1 MSDIRLNRNTGLD
14 LVRTT
19 EAAALAA
26 ARWMGLGLRQ
36 EADAAASAAMARA
49 LDTLELDGLI
59 VIGEEPRRG
68 QLVALPGGR
77 AVGTGRGTPVDVVV
91 DAIDGRRLLAQGRP
105 GAVAVAAVASRGAMW
120 APATAAYMEKLVVDR
135 HVAPHLVPE
144 CLDAPAAWTLGL
156 IARSKGKAVRDL
168 VIFVLERPRHKDL
181 IDEIRAAGAR
191 VMLADDGDV
200 SGAILAAMPDGPV
213 DALMGIGGAA
223 EGVIA
228 ACGVKALGGGMLARL
243 APQSDEERRAAIA
256 AGFDLRQILALEDL
270 VAGEQIFFVVTGITD
285 GLLLKGVH
293 YQGDRASTNS
303 LILRSETR
311 TRRVIF
317 AEHLLEPGGPG

>member
-1 MSDIRLNRNTGLD
+1 MNEQRLSPNMGLD
-14 LVRTT
+14 LVRAT

-36 EADAAASAAMARA
+36 EADSAASAAMAAA
-49 LDTLELDGLI
+49 LDSLEIDGRI
-59 VIGEEPRRG
+59 VIGEERRRG
-68 QLVALPGGR
+68 SLITLPTGR
-77 AVGTGRGTPVDVVV
+77 AVGTGRGLPVDVMV
-91 DAIDGRRLLAQGRP
+91 DAIDGRRQLAQGRP
-105 GAVAVAAVASRGAMW
+105 GAITVAAVSNRGGMW
-120 APATAAYMEKLVVDR
+120 SPTPAAYMEKLIVNR
-135 HVAPHLVPE
+135 QVAPALVPE

-156 IARSKGKAVRDL
+156 IGRAKAKPVRDL
-168 VIFVLERPRHKDL
+168 VVFVLERPRHADL

-200 SGAILAAMPDGPV
+200 SGAVLAAMPDGPV

-228 ACGVKALGGGMLARL
+228 ACAVKALGGGMLARL
-243 APQSDEERRAAIA
+243 APQSDAERAALA
-256 AGFDLRQILALEDL
+256 EAKLSQQRILALDDL
-270 VAGEQIFFVVTGITD
+270 VLGDQIFFVVTGITD

-293 YQGDRASTNS
+293 YDGDRADTNS

-311 TRRVIF
+311 TRRLIF
-317 AEHLLEPGGPG
+317 AEHLLAPGR